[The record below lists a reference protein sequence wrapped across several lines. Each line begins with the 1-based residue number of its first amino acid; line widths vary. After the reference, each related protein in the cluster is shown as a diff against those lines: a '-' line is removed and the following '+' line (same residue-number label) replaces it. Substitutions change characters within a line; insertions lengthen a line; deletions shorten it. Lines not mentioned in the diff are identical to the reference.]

1 MKILIKM
8 PAANYDLL
16 LGKLPKDSDAYAILK
31 NGIVIK
37 DSGDVRFIHIACEPA
52 EAVLVLQNAEQLCP
66 EIAHE
71 LGNEIRLQRPVS
83 S

>member
-1 MKILIKM
+1 MKMLIKM

-16 LGKLPKDSDAYAILK
+16 LSKLPKDSGAYAVLK
-31 NGIVIK
+31 NGIVVK
-37 DSGDVRFIHIACEPA
+37 DSDGRFIHIACEAA

-66 EIAHE
+66 EIVHE
-71 LGNEIRLQRPVS
+71 LGNETRLQRPVS